1 MISCFRI
8 NKIYLPKI
16 YSVRPLFMSLILA
29 LCVSSCVAQITL
41 TSGTYP
47 VSLLGTD
54 SLRVSIYNSPFPPLH
69 AVTGGTWDMLTVTDT
84 TPVFFGYRV
93 PDPIYQ
99 YADSNKYNIGTFKY
113 YGNAS
118 SAVTSSALHE
128 YGVNVKYISYH
139 LFPIT
144 SGATD
149 TFFIPAQTSV
159 YTSPLN
165 KIGFPATEN
174 STWQSAYSAD
184 VAFEISVG
192 MYSLVHTPCF
202 IRTYTTRHDT
212 VKGWGKMRVR
222 TAAGAASDYFD
233 VLQVHSTT
241 ITTDSFFMN
250 GTAAPG
256 HIVTM
261 LSLTQGKRDTT
272 WTQRYYRMQEVTPL
286 AVVEYKDAGFTQPKR
301 TTTHMQRLA
310 KASVSDFVNNRKFDV
325 YPNPVFSGALSVV
338 LPAAVDLC
346 NYTLTDLNGKCF
358 VSGELH
364 TNTGFCPLTLP
375 ENIAD
380 GTYFLHIIAH
390 NISLGVEAIVV
401 SRH

>member
-1 MISCFRI
+1 M
-8 NKIYLPKI
+8 
-16 YSVRPLFMSLILA
+16 LA
-29 LCVSSCVAQITL
+29 
-41 TSGTYP
+41 
-47 VSLLGTD
+47 
-54 SLRVSIYNSPFPPLH
+54 
-69 AVTGGTWDMLTVTDT
+69 VTDT

-93 PDPIYQ
+93 VDPIYQ
-99 YADSNKYNIGTFKY
+99 YADSNKYNIGAYKY
-113 YGNAS
+113 LGNAS
-118 SAVTSSALHE
+118 CAVTATNLQE
-128 YGVNVKYISYH
+128 YAINIHYTPYS
-139 LFPIT
+139 LSPIT
-144 SGATD
+144 SGPFD
-149 TFFIPAQTSV
+149 SLFIPAQTSV

-174 STWQSAYSAD
+174 STWQSGYSAD

-202 IRTYTTRHDT
+202 IRTYTTRYDT

-233 VLQVHSTT
+233 VLQVHSIT

-286 AVVEYKDAGFTQPKR
+286 AVVEYKDAGFTQPQKA
-301 TTTHMQRLA
+301 TTHMQRLV
-310 KASVSDFVNNRKFDV
+310 KASASDFVNNIKFNV
-325 YPNPVFSGALSVV
+325 HPNPVFSGAFSVL
-338 LPAAVDLC
+338 LPDAVNLC
-346 NYTLTDLNGKCF
+346 SYTLTDLTGKCF
-358 VSGELH
+358 ASGELRN
-364 TNTGFCPLTLP
+364 NTGFCTLTLP

-390 NISLGVEAIVV
+390 DISLGVETIVV